1 MAGKKQKG
9 IGLLPKLLM
18 GVFIPIV
25 LAFVVIGIM
34 LFHNTDVTGVK
45 LISLKG
51 IGSGSLTELS
61 KVSLEESKNSLDKL
75 GEQIIKEK
83 ALDVA
88 TQIEIFVKLNPKLK
102 KEDLAKDPWLKQIA
116 VQKVGETG
124 YTAVHDDR
132 GINYFHSN
140 PQLVGTDL
148 HDLAGKLPAFWK
160 ILEASLKG
168 SASGTYDW
176 KDADGKIR
184 PKYMYLAPVKGTDLI
199 VASTTYIEEFSKPS
213 RAIEAKMKQIEARF
227 LDEYAKKF
235 MFFYL
240 IIFAV
245 LIVLMAVIYLYSRS
259 VILPIR
265 RLSEVADKIS
275 MGELNTPIKIKA
287 KGEVG
292 LLAES
297 IERMQISVKAAIERL
312 QKRRE
317 SKYPF
322 SIQSSSSMH
331 ALLDHANE

>member
-1 MAGKKQKG
+1 M
-9 IGLLPKLLM
+9 
-18 GVFIPIV
+18 
-25 LAFVVIGIM
+25 
-34 LFHNTDVTGVK
+34 
-45 LISLKG
+45 
-51 IGSGSLTELS
+51 S

-88 TQIEIFVKLNPKLK
+88 TQIEIFIKLHPRMK

-148 HDLAGKLPAFWK
+148 HDLADKLPAFWK

-240 IIFAV
+240 IIFARPHRPDGGH
-245 LIVLMAVIYLYSRS
+245 LPLFPFGDSPHPHAFRSSRQDQHGR
-259 VILPIR
+259 VEHP
-265 RLSEVADKIS
+265 DQNQ
-275 MGELNTPIKIKA
+275 G
-287 KGEVG
+287 
-292 LLAES
+292 
-297 IERMQISVKAAIERL
+297 
-312 QKRRE
+312 KRRGRP
-317 SKYPF
+317 SCG
-322 SIQSSSSMH
+322 IH
-331 ALLDHANE
+331 

>member
-1 MAGKKQKG
+1 MAVKKQRG

-25 LAFVVIGIM
+25 LAFIIIGIM
-34 LFHNTDVTGVK
+34 LFQNIHIAGISIN
-45 LISLKG
+45 SLKG

-88 TQIEIFVKLNPKLK
+88 TQIEIFVKLHPRMK
-102 KEDLAKDPWLKQIA
+102 KEDLAKDPWLKEIA

-213 RAIEAKMKQIEARF
+213 RAIEAKMKQIESMF
-227 LDEYAKKF
+227 LDQYAKKF

-240 IIFAV
+240 IIFVV

-265 RLSEVADKIS
+265 TLSEVADKIS

-292 LLAES
+292 VLTES

-317 SKYPF
+317 SK
-322 SIQSSSSMH
+322 
-331 ALLDHANE
+331 